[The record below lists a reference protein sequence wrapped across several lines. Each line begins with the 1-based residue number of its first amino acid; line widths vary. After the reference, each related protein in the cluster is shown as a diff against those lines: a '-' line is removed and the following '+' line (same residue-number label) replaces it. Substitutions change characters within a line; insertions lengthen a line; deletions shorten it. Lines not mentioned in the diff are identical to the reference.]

1 MCCEEEQIKHQCF
14 ETDANKATVNVMVT
28 AGWLHG
34 RFNAFLRSF
43 DLSHEQYNVLRV
55 LRRQHPK
62 SVAQK
67 DILEHMFN
75 PCSNL
80 TPIIA
85 KLKEKQ
91 LVEVGRAD
99 NDRREYRISLT
110 TTSMA
115 ILDQI
120 DENRDTGSFPG
131 INLNAE
137 EVEQLCTL
145 LEKMRNSP

>member
-1 MCCEEEQIKHQCF
+1 
-14 ETDANKATVNVMVT
+14 
-28 AGWLHG
+28 
-34 RFNAFLRSF
+34 
-43 DLSHEQYNVLRV
+43 
-55 LRRQHPK
+55 
-62 SVAQK
+62 
-67 DILEHMFN
+67 MFN

>member
-1 MCCEEEQIKHQCF
+1 MCCEEEPIKHQCLAT
-14 ETDANKATVNVMVT
+14 ETSKATVNVMVT

-55 LRRQHPK
+55 LRDQHPK

-75 PCSNL
+75 RCSNL

-91 LVEVGRAD
+91 LVDVGRAD

-110 TTSMA
+110 PSSLA

-120 DENRDTGSFPG
+120 DDDRKTGKFPG

-137 EVEQLCTL
+137 EAEQLCAL